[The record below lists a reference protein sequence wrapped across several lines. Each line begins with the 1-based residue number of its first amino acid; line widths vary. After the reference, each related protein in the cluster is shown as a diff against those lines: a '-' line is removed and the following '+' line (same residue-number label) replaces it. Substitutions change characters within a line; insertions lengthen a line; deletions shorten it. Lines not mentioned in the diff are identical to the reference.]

1 MKKANNSSKYC
12 LVVLSII
19 AISLTII
26 SLSLVVTTISKYVS
40 SRIDDHSSTIAKFDV
55 SEILENGGLEQVLN
69 VNLKPGESI
78 TENVIVTNSG
88 DVQIRYSISIIN
100 ETNNL
105 PLTFTSY
112 DGVINPHTNDVS
124 CPITISWPEEQNNP
138 SYSGKVDVIKI
149 SIVVEQVVEGS

>member
-1 MKKANNSSKYC
+1 MKKVNNSSKYC
-12 LVVLSII
+12 LIILSTITI
-19 AISLTII
+19 CLAII
-26 SLSLVVTTISKYVS
+26 SLSLVATTISKYVS
-40 SRIDDHSSTIAKFDV
+40 SKIDV
-55 SEILENGGLEQVLN
+55 SELLENGGIEQVLN

-100 ETNNL
+100 ETSNL

-112 DGVINPHTNDVS
+112 DGVINPHTSNQS
-124 CPITISWPEEQNNP
+124 CPITISWPEDKNSP

-149 SIVVEQVVEGS
+149 SISVEQVVEGSWYDEEV